1 MTRLLYGTRA
11 RAGILSELG
20 PAPKVALLRAGGLGD
35 FLSTTAAL
43 RAFRSALPRAGITL
57 ITEPHLA
64 DFARRY
70 AEIDE
75 IVVAPAY
82 PGVIRGEASEAALS
96 EFFEAMRRER
106 FDLAMQWHG
115 GGTHSNEFIA
125 RLEARI
131 TAGFRGDDARELDYW
146 LPYDIRQHEVLRYLD
161 LLRLLG
167 IETGDTAMYLP
178 LLPSD
183 FEELAS
189 LQGLLD
195 LDLLGRGRCIGI
207 HATAGRP
214 SRKWAPWRFAAVA
227 DRLLEEFDL
236 DAVLVT
242 AGPGQESDSAAV
254 VENMVARDRAVDLGG
269 KTSMGTMLAML
280 SRLRMLL
287 TNDSGPAHMAVALD
301 VPSVV
306 VFGSAHPVNWA
317 PLQRTWHRVVANWA
331 APCRWMLHDGCPD
344 TPDVECLQGVHYE
357 EVLAESR
364 QLLQLL
370 DRMDGALGGSATNRG
385 SDSRTGMP
393 RPRRQSRPRR
403 GRATTETSAQ
413 R

>member
-1 MTRLLYGTRA
+1 MTRLLHGNRA

-20 PAPKVALLRAGGLGD
+20 TAPKIALLRAGGLGD
-35 FLSTTAAL
+35 FISTTAAL
-43 RAFRSALPRAGITL
+43 KALRSALPRAGITL

-70 AEIDE
+70 PEIDE
-75 IVVAPAY
+75 IVVPPAY

-96 EFFEAMRRER
+96 EFFGAMRRKR
-106 FDLAMQWHG
+106 FDLVMQWHG

-125 RLEARI
+125 RLGARV

-167 IETGDTAMYLP
+167 IDKGDTAMYVP
-178 LLPSD
+178 LLRSD

-189 LQGLLD
+189 LGEILD
-195 LDLLGRGRCIGI
+195 LDLLARGRCIGI

-214 SRKWAPWRFAAVA
+214 SRRWAPWRFAAVA

-236 DAVLVT
+236 DAILVT

-254 VENMVARDRAVDLGG
+254 VENMAARDRAVDLGG
-269 KTSMGTMLAML
+269 RTSLGAMLAML

-317 PLQRTWHRVVANWA
+317 PLERTWHRVVANWA

-344 TPDVECLQGVHYE
+344 TPDVECLMGVHHD

-364 QLLQLL
+364 RLLQLL
-370 DRMDGALGGSATNRG
+370 DRVDGARANSTRRG
-385 SDSRTGMP
+385 SDSRP
-393 RPRRQSRPRR
+393 DVARPRRPSRTRR
-403 GRATTETSAQ
+403 NRATTDISAQ
-413 R
+413 Q